1 MKRLGAPAVERRAR
15 LRWNPMKNL
24 LLRINDTI
32 YMTCIWV
39 AGLSVL
45 AVALMIPWGVFARY
59 VLGTGSSWPEPTA
72 ILLMIVFTFIGA
84 AASYRSG
91 SHMAVD
97 MVTSRMPPHWQTL
110 ASVFTQLLMAAVC
123 IFMTIWGTKL
133 CMTTWNQFMSAIP
146 TLRVGIT
153 YMPIPI
159 GGFLTLIF
167 VLEKLLL
174 GDQSKRRVVQFDL
187 VEENEGAA

>member
-1 MKRLGAPAVERRAR
+1 
-15 LRWNPMKNL
+15 MKNL
-24 LLRINDTI
+24 LLRINDKI

-45 AVALMIPWGVFARY
+45 TISLIIPWGVFARY

-72 ILLMIVFTFIGA
+72 ILLMMVFTFIGA
-84 AASYRSG
+84 AASYRAG
-91 SHMAVD
+91 AHMAVAMLTD
-97 MVTSRMPPHWQTL
+97 RMPPGVRN
-110 ASVFTQLLMAAVC
+110 AMAIVSQLLMATIC
-123 IFMTIWGTKL
+123 LFMTIWGTKL
-133 CMTTWNQFMSAIP
+133 CLSTWNQFMSALP

-159 GGFLTLIF
+159 GGVLTLVF

-174 GDQSKRRVVQFDL
+174 GDQSNRRVVRFDL

>member
-1 MKRLGAPAVERRAR
+1 
-15 LRWNPMKNL
+15 MKNL
-24 LLRINDTI
+24 LLRINDRI
-32 YMTCIWV
+32 YMACIWV

-45 AVALMIPWGVFARY
+45 TISLIIPWGVFARY

-72 ILLMIVFTFIGA
+72 ILLMMVFTFIGA
-84 AASYRSG
+84 AASYRAG
-91 SHMAVD
+91 AHMAVA
-97 MVTSRMPPHWQTL
+97 MVTDRLQPKMRRTMSIVSQ
-110 ASVFTQLLMAAVC
+110 VLMGTIC
-123 IFMTIWGTKL
+123 LFMTIWGTKL
-133 CMTTWNQFMSAIP
+133 CLSTWNQFMSALP

-159 GGFLTLIF
+159 GGALTLVF

-174 GDQSKRRVVQFDL
+174 GDQSNRRVVRFDL

>member
-1 MKRLGAPAVERRAR
+1 
-15 LRWNPMKNL
+15 MKNL
-24 LLRINDTI
+24 LLRINDKL

-45 AVALMIPWGVFARY
+45 AIALIIPWGVFARY

-72 ILLMIVFTFIGA
+72 ILLMMLFTFIGA
-84 AASYRSG
+84 AASYRAG
-91 SHMAVD
+91 AHMAVAMLTD
-97 MVTSRMPPHWQTL
+97 RMTPPMRKAL
-110 ASVFTQLLMAAVC
+110 SVFSQLLMATIC
-123 IFMTIWGTKL
+123 LFMAIWGTKL
-133 CMTTWNQFMSAIP
+133 CLSTWNQFMSALP

-159 GGFLTLIF
+159 GGVLTLVF

-174 GDQSKRRVVQFDL
+174 GDQSNRRVVRFDL
-187 VEENEGAA
+187 VEESEGAA

>member
-1 MKRLGAPAVERRAR
+1 
-15 LRWNPMKNL
+15 MKNL
-24 LLRINDTI
+24 LLRINDRI

-45 AVALMIPWGVFARY
+45 TISLIIPWGVFARY
-59 VLGTGSSWPEPTA
+59 VLGTGSSWPEPAA

-84 AASYRSG
+84 AASYRAG
-91 SHMAVD
+91 AHMAVAMLTD
-97 MVTSRMPPHWQTL
+97 RIPPGVRN
-110 ASVFTQLLMAAVC
+110 AMAIVSQLLMATIC
-123 IFMTIWGTKL
+123 LFMTIWGTKL
-133 CMTTWNQFMSAIP
+133 CLSTWNQFMSAMP

-159 GGFLTLIF
+159 GGLLTLIF

-174 GDQSKRRVVQFDL
+174 GDQSNRRVVRFDL
-187 VEENEGAA
+187 VEESEGAA

>member
-1 MKRLGAPAVERRAR
+1 
-15 LRWNPMKNL
+15 MKNL
-24 LLRINDTI
+24 LLRINDRL

-45 AVALMIPWGVFARY
+45 AIALIIPWGIFARY

-72 ILLMIVFTFIGA
+72 ILLMMVFTFIGA
-84 AASYRSG
+84 AASYRAG
-91 SHMAVD
+91 AHMAVAMLTD
-97 MVTSRMPPHWQTL
+97 RMPVEL
-110 ASVFTQLLMAAVC
+110 RKAVNVFSQLLMATIC
-123 IFMTIWGTKL
+123 LFMTLWGTKL
-133 CMTTWNQFMSAIP
+133 CLSTWNQFMSALP

-153 YMPIPI
+153 YMPIPV
-159 GGFLTLIF
+159 GGLLTLIF

-174 GDQSKRRVVQFDL
+174 GDQSNRRVVRFDL

>member
-1 MKRLGAPAVERRAR
+1 
-15 LRWNPMKNL
+15 MKNL
-24 LLRINDTI
+24 LLRINDRI

-45 AVALMIPWGVFARY
+45 TISLIIPWGVFARY
-59 VLGTGSSWPEPTA
+59 VLGTGSSWPEPAA

-84 AASYRSG
+84 AASYRAG
-91 SHMAVD
+91 AHMAVAMLTD
-97 MVTSRMPPHWQTL
+97 RMPPGL
-110 ASVFTQLLMAAVC
+110 RNAMAIVSQLLMATIC
-123 IFMTIWGTKL
+123 LFMTIWGTKL
-133 CMTTWNQFMSAIP
+133 CLSTWNQFMSAMP

-159 GGFLTLIF
+159 GGLLTLIF

-174 GDQSKRRVVQFDL
+174 GDQSNRRVVRFDL
-187 VEENEGAA
+187 VEESEGAA